1 VTELN
6 LLTLVCL
13 TAWAILAGM
22 DLASRQRRSISVV
35 VLVFCLFYGLPLA
48 LDLFVGQPEYISFPG
63 FREPAWSAKVAVA
76 YDIFVMAC
84 PIFWWVTASRK
95 RIQPGKPVDL
105 TALNRIRFLLWA
117 LLISPVI
124 ALAFAPD
131 PGFYAHYG
139 AVVGTSF
146 TPRIEQYHPVIGASC
161 LMSAVAG
168 LGLLISQPRMAPTFF
183 RILPFVLLT
192 SWLTGKR
199 SDLFL
204 LVVLIWITFWVRGKI
219 TPTVLLAGG
228 LVTGV
233 GFFIYSGWYQETLR
247 PTAASSPQVAYE
259 TARIDY
265 GRDHDLKLAMY
276 CEITNARQILSYRGE
291 SLVFYLTMAVPRSV
305 WPEKPL
311 PYSTYMAAAALNVK
325 PRFFGWSV
333 TTSILDEAITNFG
346 WFGLLVGPLA
356 LTLICRIGDR
366 SDPLGKSLSV
376 LIACLLLTVEITVFA
391 TLFLSWALYLVWS
404 QWATRPRPR
413 LKPFRYAP
421 APRAVEEL

>member
-1 VTELN
+1 
-6 LLTLVCL
+6 
-13 TAWAILAGM
+13 
-22 DLASRQRRSISVV
+22 
-35 VLVFCLFYGLPLA
+35 
-48 LDLFVGQPEYISFPG
+48 
-63 FREPAWSAKVAVA
+63 
-76 YDIFVMAC
+76 
-84 PIFWWVTASRK
+84 
-95 RIQPGKPVDL
+95 
-105 TALNRIRFLLWA
+105 
-117 LLISPVI
+117 
-124 ALAFAPD
+124 
-131 PGFYAHYG
+131 
-139 AVVGTSF
+139 
-146 TPRIEQYHPVIGASC
+146 
-161 LMSAVAG
+161 
-168 LGLLISQPRMAPTFF
+168 
-183 RILPFVLLT
+183 
-192 SWLTGKR
+192 
-199 SDLFL
+199 
-204 LVVLIWITFWVRGKI
+204 LIWITFWVRGKI